1 MHDEERAARVESL
14 FEELAFAP
22 PGHRASRLQQVTDP
36 EVAKEVTRLLA
47 AHDEVSASGDSF
59 LAGIRS
65 EPVSKLLE
73 ADGASDR
80 EHIGRY
86 PVERRLGQG
95 GMGVVYLARDTRLNR
110 PVAIKLLPPHLGGN
124 ADAVRRLSAEARTAS
139 ALDHANLATIHEIAE
154 TEDGQTFIVMAYYEG
169 ETLRERLARGPLDV
183 DEALD
188 IGIQLADGLSAA
200 HRAGIV
206 HRDIKPE
213 NVMLTGEG
221 RVVILDFGIAKAADA
236 DFATGGAQHG
246 TAAYM
251 SPEQSR
257 GEPTDPRSDIW
268 STGVV
273 LHELLSGSRPFAGD
287 GISLV
292 HAIREDPPAP
302 LAPGR
307 SGIPPALSEVVR
319 TCLAKSPAMRLHS
332 AGELAAALRAIR
344 DGRTPVLARRRQRL
358 AAFAASA
365 ALIVVVVALVW
376 GARKAPADAALVTA
390 SGTAAPGI
398 AVLPFD
404 ARGEG
409 NELWREGMVDLLSA
423 NLDGVQ
429 GLRAIDSRTVL
440 ARWAAA
446 ESSDAEPDLA
456 ASLEVASSLGAR
468 FAVLGSIVPNGEELR
483 VAARLHSVNDGSLL
497 AAFSV
502 DGPADSLFSLVDQLT
517 IKVLAAAWQGQ
528 QPTAEVNLGRITTR
542 SLPALKSF
550 LNGERLLRQGNYP
563 KAVGEYRDAVIADS
577 TFAIGFYRLGLAQ
590 VWIGETEDSAFSWQR
605 AFREAVR
612 LSDRLPERE
621 RRLVELA
628 LAAQAPTR
636 LNTRSALRLAEQAV
650 SRYPDEADAWYF
662 LGELYYHSGDQLLA
676 TPDAADSALQRAL
689 ALDPAMAMLYEHL
702 FENALHNSFDSGRA
716 RNLLAEYSRVAAPY
730 RVQRLE
736 LEYQLSFGDSAARGV
751 ALDRMSTLPEGE
763 RMAILWTFRNVR
775 YADVVSRALRDYQR
789 WQTSNAGAAV
799 ERLLQL
805 AIDRGDPRHA
815 ADYLAASQL
824 LVSHRSLHAY
834 RARLGRLPLP
844 DSVFQ
849 AALAMPLAGAE
860 LPGTP
865 AAWQI
870 VIAAAV
876 AAEEGRWSEHESAL
890 ARLGA
895 LAQQARERSDSSALR
910 YIEGTRTA
918 LRGYALAIRGERAR
932 GLAMLIAG
940 QRDATT
946 GESISADFWNGII
959 RWWIGDLLE
968 REGRL
973 SEAATYFGSIWH
985 NPFAA
990 ERVAPIYEQLGQIE
1004 KARDAYRMVAE
1015 AWRDGD
1021 PAMQLRAEQAREAGL
1036 RLAARLQGD

>member
-1 MHDEERAARVESL
+1 
-14 FEELAFAP
+14 
-22 PGHRASRLQQVTDP
+22 
-36 EVAKEVTRLLA
+36 
-47 AHDEVSASGDSF
+47 
-59 LAGIRS
+59 
-65 EPVSKLLE
+65 
-73 ADGASDR
+73 
-80 EHIGRY
+80 
-86 PVERRLGQG
+86 
-95 GMGVVYLARDTRLNR
+95 
-110 PVAIKLLPPHLGGN
+110 
-124 ADAVRRLSAEARTAS
+124 VRRLAAEARTAS
-139 ALDHANLATIHEIAE
+139 ALDHANIATIHEIAE

-188 IGIQLADGLSAA
+188 ILIQLADGLGAA

-221 RVVILDFGIAKAADA
+221 RVVILDFGIAKASDA
-236 DFATGGAQHG
+236 DLETGGAQHG

-268 STGVV
+268 STGVL
-273 LHELLSGSRPFAGD
+273 LHELLSGSRPFSGD
-287 GISLV
+287 GSSLV

-307 SGIPPALSEVVR
+307 SGIPPALAELVR

-344 DGRTPVLARRRQRL
+344 DGRKPVLARRRKRL
-358 AAFAASA
+358 AAFAGIA

-376 GARKAPADAALVTA
+376 GARKVPADAALVTA
-390 SGTAAPGI
+390 SGTVAPGI

-404 ARGEG
+404 ARGEAM
-409 NELWREGMVDLLSA
+409 EIWREGMVDLLAA

-429 GLRAIDSRTVL
+429 GLRAIDSRTLL

-446 ESSDAEPDLA
+446 RSSGTEPDLA
-456 ASLEVASSLGAR
+456 ASLAVASSLGAR
-468 FAVLGSIVPNGEELR
+468 FAVLGSIVPNGDELR
-483 VAARLHSVNDGSLL
+483 LAARLHSVNDGALL
-497 AAFSV
+497 ASFSI

-563 KAVGEYRDAVIADS
+563 KAVAEYRDAVIADTS
-577 TFAIGFYRLGLAQ
+577 FAFAYYRLGLAQ
-590 VWIGETEDSAFSWQR
+590 VWIGETEDSAFSWRR
-605 AFREAVR
+605 AFHEAVR

-621 RRLVELA
+621 RRLVQLA
-628 LAAQAPTR
+628 LAAQAPTS
-636 LNTRSALRLAEQAV
+636 LNTRAALELAEEAV

-689 ALDPAMAMLYEHL
+689 ALDPAMAMLYEHM
-702 FENALHNSFDSGRA
+702 FENALHSSFDSERA
-716 RNLLAEYSRVAAPY
+716 RYLLAEYSRVAAPN

-736 LEYQLSFGDSAARGV
+736 LEYQLAFGDSAARRA
-751 ALDRMSTLPEGE
+751 ALDRISMLPEGE
-763 RMAILWTFRNVR
+763 RMATIWTFRKVR
-775 YADVVSRALRDYQR
+775 YGDALSRALQDYPR
-789 WQTSNAGAAV
+789 WQSNTTPAV

-805 AIDRGDPRHA
+805 AIDRGDPRRA
-815 ADYLAASQL
+815 ADYLAAPQL
-824 LVSHRSLHAY
+824 LVSHGALHAY

-849 AALAMPLAGAE
+849 AALMMPPAGAE
-860 LPGTP
+860 LSLVQAGFQV
-865 AAWQI
+865 AVAG
-870 VIAAAV
+870 AV

-890 ARLGA
+890 ARLGVM
-895 LAQQARERSDSSALR
+895 AQLARERSDSGMLR
-910 YIEGTRTA
+910 YVEGTRTA
-918 LRGYALAIRGERAR
+918 LRGYGLGIRGERTRA
-932 GLAMLIAG
+932 LPLLVAG

-946 GESISADFWNGII
+946 GESISADFWNGIL

-968 REGRL
+968 REGRM
-973 SEAATYFGSIWH
+973 SEAATYFGSIW
-985 NPFAA
+985 NDPFAA
-990 ERVAPIYEQLGQIE
+990 ERVAPIYEQLGQIG
-1004 KARDAYRMVAE
+1004 KARDAYRLVAE
-1015 AWRDGD
+1015 AWQDGD
-1021 PAMQLRAEQAREAGL
+1021 PAMQRRAAAAREAGL